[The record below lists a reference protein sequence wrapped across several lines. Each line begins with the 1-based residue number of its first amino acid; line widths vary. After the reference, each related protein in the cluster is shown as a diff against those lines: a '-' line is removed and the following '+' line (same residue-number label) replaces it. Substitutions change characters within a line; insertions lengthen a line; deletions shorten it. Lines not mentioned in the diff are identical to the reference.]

1 MNSFNPLFISMM
13 GLMGCAQTDCT
24 GPECADTRAIDLTDG
39 FEAARTVLEGEGIRL
54 PKETEI
60 LVRDEIDADLRE
72 RCELTAVMAV
82 RWSFNPN
89 DFDGLIISR
98 EGEALA
104 DVDGRFA
111 PARPDLG
118 AFAGGYTVVPPDR
131 DDGGLKRDLDPT
143 SARMDGTIGGA
154 YTSDNRFAGAIS
166 RGENPLP
173 VRGVW
178 IASHQGGGYAVG
190 AVLSCEAVESDPDVE
205 AQR

>member
-1 MNSFNPLFISMM
+1 MNSFNPLFISMI

-24 GPECADTRAIDLTDG
+24 EPACADTRDIELADG

-60 LVRDEIDADLRE
+60 LVRDEIDPDLRE

-89 DFDGLIISR
+89 DFDGLIISSD
-98 EGEALA
+98 GEALA

-118 AFAGGYTVVPPDR
+118 AFAGGYTVISPDQ
-131 DDGGLKRDLDPT
+131 DDGDRKGNFEPT
-143 SARMDGTIGGA
+143 NERMDGTIGGA
-154 YTSDNRFAGAIS
+154 YTGDHRFAGAIS
-166 RGENPLP
+166 RGENPLL

-190 AVLSCEAVESDPDVE
+190 AVLSCEAVESDPDVK